1 MLNLNWLAR
10 MGLLALLILLLAAA
24 CRNADPTPAGDPSAP
39 AEVLPAATPSP
50 DARSLDTAPAEGA
63 AGGGSPAAENKPSE
77 FAAETPKEVEVEVV
91 KEVIREVPV
100 ERVVERESMPAA
112 AEPSGA
118 SGAQGPA
125 GPSSP
130 QGAAGHSG
138 NKGESSGSGPA
149 ATPAPQGQSVPASA
163 PTPAAAN
170 AGAALPQPALT
181 TFQNYQRSPVVA
193 AGQDPVSTF
202 SLDTDR
208 TSYYLALNWSRAGYP
223 VEPASVR
230 AEEWINA
237 FDYGYARP
245 LRTDE
250 FAITA
255 ELFPHP
261 LDDGKHLAR
270 LAFQAPDLRDAGKPL
285 NVTLVL
291 DASGSMAEGNR
302 VAIARAAAESIRQSL
317 RRQDRLSIVHFTD
330 TVLHSLTV
338 ADSRP
343 DAAAAQDSI
352 ANLQPH
358 GATNVQ
364 AGLNLGV
371 QLADQMRQER
381 PDAYNYVILMSDGVA
396 NVDATSPFAILESA
410 ADGGRD
416 NPLRLIT
423 LGVGIANYNDYLLE
437 QLAQHGNG
445 WYRYLD
451 DPAQAQALFRRD
463 NWLELALPFADQTR
477 AQVTWNPDLALTWR
491 LIGYENRVTADHL
504 FEQNR
509 QEFAE
514 IPSGAATTVF
524 YELELRGYPADYTD
538 ALGTV
543 ELRWVDPDSG
553 QSRQQ
558 ASAVPGRVNSGIGYP
573 QDPLLQFGAL
583 VALAA
588 DRYSGL
594 PYINGPDYANA
605 GGQLATLEEQ
615 LHLLADALGQRQ
627 SYQDFAFLLTQ
638 LRQSLP
644 AYWPGDSGYSR

>member
-24 CRNADPTPAGDPSAP
+24 CRNADPTPAGDPSTP
-39 AEVLPAATPSP
+39 AEVLPAATPAP
-50 DARSLDTAPAEGA
+50 DARSLDTPPAEGA

-77 FAAETPKEVEVEVV
+77 FAAETTKVVEVEVI
-91 KEVIREVPV
+91 KEVPVEV
-100 ERVVERESMPAA
+100 ERVVERESTSA

-118 SGAQGPA
+118 SGAQGPSGPSGPQGPA
-125 GPSSP
+125 GPS
-130 QGAAGHSG
+130 GAKGDKSESG
-138 NKGESSGSGPA
+138 LA

-170 AGAALPQPALT
+170 TGAAPPALT
-181 TFQNYQRSPVVA
+181 TFQNYQRSPVVD

-208 TSYYLALNWSRAGYP
+208 TSYYLALNWARAGYP
-223 VEPASVR
+223 VEPDSVR

-245 LRTDE
+245 QRTDE

-261 LDDGKHLAR
+261 LDNGKHLAR

-291 DASGSMAEGNR
+291 DASGSMGEGNR

-317 RRQDRLSIVHFTD
+317 RPQDRLSIVHFTD

-343 DAAAAQDSI
+343 DATAAQDSI
-352 ANLQPH
+352 ARLQPH

-371 QLADQMRQER
+371 QLADRMRRER

-410 ADGGRD
+410 ADGGRG

-524 YELELRGYPADYTD
+524 YELELRGYPADYTA

-558 ASAVPGRVNSGIGYP
+558 AAAIPGGGNWSVVYA

-594 PYINGPDYANA
+594 PYAHGPDYANA

-615 LHLLADALGQRQ
+615 LQLLSDTLGPRQ
-627 SYQDFAFLLTQ
+627 SYQDFAFLLAQ

-644 AYWPGDSGYSR
+644 NYWPGDSGYSR

>member
-24 CRNADPTPAGDPSAP
+24 CRNADPTPAGDPSTP
-39 AEVLPAATPSP
+39 AEVLPAASPAP
-50 DARSLDTAPAEGA
+50 DARYLATPPAEGA
-63 AGGGSPAAENKPSE
+63 AGGGSPAAETKPSE
-77 FAAETPKEVEVEVV
+77 FAAETTKVVEVEVI
-91 KEVIREVPV
+91 KEVPVEV
-100 ERVVERESMPAA
+100 ERVVETESMPAA

-130 QGAAGHSG
+130 AVPQGAAGPSVA
-138 NKGESSGSGPA
+138 KGDSSGSGLA

-170 AGAALPQPALT
+170 AGAAAPALT
-181 TFQNYQRSPVVA
+181 TFQNYQRSPVVD

-208 TSYYLALNWSRAGYP
+208 TSYYLALNWARAGYP
-223 VEPASVR
+223 VEPDSVR

-245 LRTDE
+245 QRSDE

-261 LDDGKHLAR
+261 LDNGKHLAR
-270 LAFQAPDLRDAGKPL
+270 LAFQAPDLLDAGKPL

-291 DASGSMAEGNR
+291 DASGSMGEGNR
-302 VAIARAAAESIRQSL
+302 IAIARAAAESLRQSL
-317 RRQDRLSIVHFTD
+317 RPQDRLSIVHFTD

-338 ADSRP
+338 ANSRP
-343 DAAAAQDSI
+343 DAPAAQDSI
-352 ANLQPH
+352 ARLQPH

-371 QLADQMRQER
+371 QLADRMRQER

-477 AQVTWNPDLALTWR
+477 AQVTWNPDLARTWR

-524 YELELRGYPADYTD
+524 YELELRGYPADYTA

-558 ASAVPGRVNSGIGYP
+558 AASIPSGGNLSVVYAP
-573 QDPLLQFGAL
+573 DPLLQFGAL

-594 PYINGPDYANA
+594 PYANGPDYANA
-605 GGQLATLEEQ
+605 GGQLVTLEEQ
-615 LHLLADALGQRQ
+615 LQLLAAALGPRQ
-627 SYQDFAFLLTQ
+627 SYQDFAFLLAQ

>member
-24 CRNADPTPAGDPSAP
+24 CRETTPPAGDPASP
-39 AEVLPAATPSP
+39 AEVLPAATPAP
-50 DARSLDTAPAEGA
+50 DARSLDTPPAEGA

-77 FAAETPKEVEVEVV
+77 FAAETTKVVEVEVI
-91 KEVIREVPV
+91 KEVPVEV
-100 ERVVERESMPAA
+100 ERVVETESMPAA

-125 GPSSP
+125 GPSVPQEAAGPSGE
-130 QGAAGHSG
+130 QGAKS
-138 NKGESSGSGPA
+138 ESGPA
-149 ATPAPQGQSVPASA
+149 PTPAPQGQSVPASA

-170 AGAALPQPALT
+170 AGAAPPQPALT
-181 TFQNYQRSPVVA
+181 TFQNYQRSPVVD

-208 TSYYLALNWSRAGYP
+208 TSYYLALNWARAGYP

-245 LRTDE
+245 QRRDE

-255 ELFPHP
+255 DIFPHP
-261 LDDGKHLAR
+261 LDNGKHLAR
-270 LAFQAPDLRDAGKPL
+270 LAFQAPDLRDAGRPL

-343 DAAAAQDSI
+343 DAPAAQDSI
-352 ANLQPH
+352 ARLQPH

-364 AGLNLGV
+364 AGLNRGV
-371 QLADQMRQER
+371 ELADWMRQER

-509 QEFAE
+509 REFAE

-558 ASAVPGRVNSGIGYP
+558 AAALPGGGNLSVVYAP
-573 QDPLLQFGAL
+573 DPLLQFGAL

-594 PYINGPDYANA
+594 PYANGPDYANA
-605 GGQLATLEEQ
+605 GGDLATLAEQ
-615 LHLLADALGQRQ
+615 LQLLADALGQRQ

>member
-24 CRNADPTPAGDPSAP
+24 CRAAVPEGDPSAP

-50 DARSLDTAPAEGA
+50 DARSLDTPPAEGA
-63 AGGGSPAAENKPSE
+63 AGGGSPAAENKP
-77 FAAETPKEVEVEVV
+77 FATPTENSKAVEVEVV

-100 ERVVERESMPAA
+100 ERVVESQSMSA

-118 SGAQGPA
+118 RGAQGPA

-130 QGAAGHSG
+130 SDASLAPGPDGAQGD
-138 NKGESSGSGPA
+138 KGGSGLA

-170 AGAALPQPALT
+170 AGAAPPALT
-181 TFQNYQRSPVVA
+181 TFQNYQRSPVVD

-208 TSYYLALNWSRAGYP
+208 TSYYLALNWARAGYP
-223 VEPASVR
+223 VEPDSVR

-245 LRTDE
+245 SRSDE

-261 LDDGKHLAR
+261 LDNGKHLAR
-270 LAFQAPDLRDAGKPL
+270 LAFQAPDLRDAGKAL

-291 DASGSMAEGNR
+291 DASGSMGEGNR
-302 VAIARAAAESIRQSL
+302 VAIARAAAESLRQSL
-317 RRQDRLSIVHFTD
+317 RPQDRLSIVHFTD

-343 DAAAAQDSI
+343 DAPAAQDSI
-352 ANLQPH
+352 ARLQPH

-364 AGLNLGV
+364 AGLNRGV
-371 QLADQMRQER
+371 QLADGMRQLR

-410 ADGGRD
+410 SDGGRD

-477 AQVTWNPDLALTWR
+477 AQVTWNPDLARTWR

-524 YELELRGYPADYTD
+524 YELELRGYPADYTA

-558 ASAVPGRVNSGIGYP
+558 AAAIPGGGNLSVVYAP
-573 QDPLLQFGAL
+573 DPLLQFGAL

-594 PYINGPDYANA
+594 PYANGPDYANA
-605 GGQLATLEEQ
+605 GGQLAALEEQ
-615 LHLLADALGQRQ
+615 LQLLADALGQRQ
-627 SYQDFAFLLTQ
+627 SYQDFAFLLAQ

>member
-24 CRNADPTPAGDPSAP
+24 CRNADPTPAGDPASP

-50 DARSLDTAPAEGA
+50 DSRSLDTPPAEGA
-63 AGGGSPAAENKPSE
+63 AGGSPT
-77 FAAETPKEVEVEVV
+77 AETQPSPTATENSKVVEVEVV
-91 KEVIREVPV
+91 KEVVREVPV
-100 ERVVERESMPAA
+100 ERVVESESMSA

-130 QGAAGHSG
+130 SDASLAPGPDGAQGD
-138 NKGESSGSGPA
+138 KGGSGLA

-170 AGAALPQPALT
+170 AGAAPPALT
-181 TFQNYQRSPVVA
+181 TFQNYQRSPVVD

-208 TSYYLALNWSRAGYP
+208 TSYYLALNWARAGYP
-223 VEPASVR
+223 VEPDSVR

-245 LRTDE
+245 SRSEE

-261 LDDGKHLAR
+261 LDNGKHLAR
-270 LAFQAPDLRDAGKPL
+270 LAFQAPDLRDAGKAL

-291 DASGSMAEGNR
+291 DASGSMGEGNR
-302 VAIARAAAESIRQSL
+302 VAIARAAAESLRQSL
-317 RRQDRLSIVHFTD
+317 RPQDRLSIVHFTD

-343 DAAAAQDSI
+343 DAPAAQDSI
-352 ANLQPH
+352 ARLQPH

-371 QLADQMRQER
+371 QLADRMRQLR
-381 PDAYNYVILMSDGVA
+381 PEAYNYVILMSDGVA

-558 ASAVPGRVNSGIGYP
+558 AAAIPGGGNLSVVYAP
-573 QDPLLQFGAL
+573 DPLLQFGAL

-594 PYINGPDYANA
+594 PYVNGPDYANA

-615 LHLLADALGQRQ
+615 LQLLADALGPRQ
-627 SYQDFAFLLTQ
+627 SYQDFAFLLAQ

>member
-10 MGLLALLILLLAAA
+10 MGLLALVILLLAAA
-24 CRNADPTPAGDPSAP
+24 CRNAEPAPAGNPSTP

-50 DARSLDTAPAEGA
+50 DARSLDSSKSEGA
-63 AGGGSPAAENKPSE
+63 AGGGSPAAETKPSE
-77 FAAETPKEVEVEVV
+77 FAAETRKVVEVEVV
-91 KEVIREVPV
+91 KEVPVEV
-100 ERVVERESMPAA
+100 ERVVETESMPAA
-112 AEPSGA
+112 AEPAGA

-125 GPSSP
+125 GPPGP
-130 QGAAGHSG
+130 QGAPGPSGEQGHKSESG
-138 NKGESSGSGPA
+138 MA

-170 AGAALPQPALT
+170 AGAAPPQPALT
-181 TFQNYQRSPVVA
+181 TFQNYQRSPVVD

-208 TSYYLALNWSRAGYP
+208 TSYYLALNWARAGYP

-245 LRTDE
+245 QRTDE

-270 LAFQAPDLRDAGKPL
+270 LAFQAPDLRDTGKPL

-338 ADSRP
+338 VDSRP

-352 ANLQPH
+352 AYLQPH

-371 QLADQMRQER
+371 QLADGMRQER
-381 PDAYNYVILMSDGVA
+381 PNAYNYVILMSDGVA

-451 DPAQAQALFRRD
+451 DPAQAEALFRRD

-477 AQVTWNPDLALTWR
+477 AQVTWNPDLVRTWR

-524 YELELRGYPADYTD
+524 YELELRGYPADYTV

-558 ASAVPGRVNSGIGYP
+558 ASAVPGRVNSGIGYA

-594 PYINGPDYANA
+594 PYANGPDSANA
-605 GGQLATLEEQ
+605 GGDLATLEEQ
-615 LHLLADALGQRQ
+615 LQLLAADLGQLQ
-627 SYQDFAFLLTQ
+627 SYQDFAFLLAQ